1 VKWPAPPSATRCRIT
16 SNALTLDVFGQL
28 VPGDRSATGTCGAV
42 TRPSFASHVTILT
55 QPTDM
60 PCKESIHLLLDWP
73 AHRWNGNDGDFT
85 ANYVDTELGMR

>member
-1 VKWPAPPSATRCRIT
+1 
-16 SNALTLDVFGQL
+16 

-85 ANYVDTELGMR
+85 ANYVDTERGMR